1 MAKIQVT
8 LAHLGDPT
16 RQLQRKELRQLNDIG
31 SEAQDEFWAVWQTIE
46 QGRRREIARALAE
59 LAEDNIEFDF
69 RDVFSLLLRDSDGAI
84 RTAAVDGLWE
94 DERLSTLRQLQPML
108 ASDPDDGVR
117 AAAALALGRFAYRAS
132 CDELSQRVAAD
143 VRKSLFA
150 TASNLDVPDEVRR
163 RAIEGLGYFGGEDV
177 TATIAQAYATGRQ
190 ALKESAL
197 VAMGHSLDPRWL
209 PIFEAELQSTEPALR
224 YEAARA
230 SGELGGEASSLLPRL
245 LELAEASDSQVA
257 QAAIWALGQIGGPGA
272 KRTLQR
278 LVESDDAAVQQAAEE
293 ALAELQLDAGSFG
306 VI

>member
-278 LVESDDAAVQQAAEE
+278 LVESDDTAVQQAAEE

>member
-1 MAKIQVT
+1 MAKIKAT
-8 LAHLGDPT
+8 LAHLGDPA

-31 SEAQDEFWAVWQTIE
+31 AEAQDEFWAAWQPIE
-46 QGRRREIARALAE
+46 PGRRREIARALAE
-59 LAEDNIEFDF
+59 LSEDNIEFDF
-69 RDVFSLLLRDSDGAI
+69 RDVFGLLLRDSDAAV

-94 DERLSTLRQLQPML
+94 DDRLSTLRQLQPLL
-108 ASDPDDGVR
+108 ASDPDDEVR

-132 CDELSQRVAAD
+132 CDELSRRVAAD
-143 VRKSLFA
+143 VRQSLFA
-150 TASNLDVPDEVRR
+150 TASNLDVPDVVRR

-209 PIFEAELQSTEPALR
+209 PIFQAELQSSEPALR

-230 SGELGGEASSLLPRL
+230 AGELGSDAAVVLPQL
-245 LELAEASDSQVA
+245 LELAEVDDSQVA
-257 QAAIWALGQIGGPGA
+257 QTAIWALGQIGGPA
-272 KRTLQR
+272 AQRTLKR
-278 LVESDDAAVQQAAEE
+278 LVESDNAAVQQAAEE